1 MMKIN
6 IQTLGN
12 GNSKLLN
19 QFVMKKLQALYTD
32 NKSITEAD
40 VKLKTSVGDASDNK
54 VCEIYLKVG
63 DRNIFAVQKGSSFE
77 ECSLK
82 AIKKLQGHVKK
93 LSEPGQ
99 TGISDAT

>member
-1 MMKIN
+1 MKIN

-40 VKLKTSVGDASDNK
+40 VKLKTSVGDVSENK
-54 VCEIYLKVG
+54 VCEIYLKIG
-63 DRNIFAVQKGSSFE
+63 DRNIFAIQKGSTFE
-77 ECSLK
+77 ECSTK
-82 AIKKLQGHVKK
+82 AIKKLQVHVKK
-93 LSEPGQ
+93 LSGPEQPGV
-99 TGISDAT
+99 